1 MELFE
6 NLIAIKEYNDSK
18 RAEELVDHR
27 FLQDNGIEFYENG
40 RGELIASTLDGY
52 TKILVNIEQANDG
65 RWFVTLPEEDI
76 NTTNRDLTM
85 AIFDAVK
92 QIDDFSLTE
101 SKRVFEKDNQLNERA
116 SMGQIDDIEEKIKD
130 ALGTEEMLE
139 AICKALDYDTKA
151 DIYHYIWRMY
161 GLDEEEEDGLEESK
175 HLKEYKSNINNK
187 TELWH
192 EMFRYTDEPF
202 VLFKDL
208 FNCYSID
215 DLQDLYDYLSSEYED
230 EEFVPYKG
238 KLNSIDELWDE
249 MNKLVPNEKVAFNDL
264 FNCYSL
270 DKLKD
275 LYDFLSSE
283 YSDIDDLD
291 EATSGIGAGSYTT
304 KSIDLLPRKVYYNSI
319 KESTNNLKLANM
331 VNKIRKDNKLAE
343 SHKVYLEGLIKHK
356 LKTSHLKEKNK
367 NRNKK

>member
-116 SMGQIDDIEEKIKD
+116 SMGQIDDLEEKIKD
-130 ALGTEEMLE
+130 ALGAEEMLE
-139 AICKALDYDTKA
+139 AICKA
-151 DIYHYIWRMY
+151 
-161 GLDEEEEDGLEESK
+161 
-175 HLKEYKSNINNK
+175 
-187 TELWH
+187 
-192 EMFRYTDEPF
+192 
-202 VLFKDL
+202 
-208 FNCYSID
+208 
-215 DLQDLYDYLSSEYED
+215 
-230 EEFVPYKG
+230 
-238 KLNSIDELWDE
+238 
-249 MNKLVPNEKVAFNDL
+249 
-264 FNCYSL
+264 
-270 DKLKD
+270 
-275 LYDFLSSE
+275 
-283 YSDIDDLD
+283 
-291 EATSGIGAGSYTT
+291 
-304 KSIDLLPRKVYYNSI
+304 
-319 KESTNNLKLANM
+319 
-331 VNKIRKDNKLAE
+331 
-343 SHKVYLEGLIKHK
+343 
-356 LKTSHLKEKNK
+356 
-367 NRNKK
+367 